1 MGVFLK
7 VRPKNLTIG
16 SHIKSTALIFLYCF
30 LIGGNLNLESQQD
43 KETYDEKNSSAQIS
57 LSLDSVQGSVNKGK
71 INSNYQSVI
80 EQTGIYAGKQGF
92 DIKVGKNTDLKGAVI
107 ASEADGSKNKLS
119 TDTLTYSDIENKA
132 EYSAS
137 NKGNTFNTAIK
148 TTAEKTADGKTKI
161 VSKDIIE
168 SSAIMSMPV
177 NGNSSSTT
185 KSAIADGTVEIR
197 SNPNQ
202 DISGLSRDTNKA
214 LNELGKIFDKKTVQ
228 EKQELANLFGELA
241 YKEVGDISARYQ
253 EKAKEYKY
261 IANKCLEDASK
272 AGMLGD
278 YLKMSQLYEDAK
290 NYESK
295 YNKIMKDWDE
305 GGTMKVAL
313 HGLVGGIMSSVSGSG
328 FTSGALGAGAN
339 EAIQKKLMNIK
350 DADLYQWASAIIG
363 ATATNIL
370 GGNVK
375 AGASAAASWTKNNLE
390 AHDIAKQNNEYFW
403 VADNG
408 KHYQFLPGVIQPGT
422 IVKVVDYDGT
432 EHYIIAED
440 PDFGG
445 NDNYVSEP
453 GYWQSARSMY
463 LRPWTFDSQ
472 VSNLVYGGDELKPAY
487 VKAFEIGY
495 NYVDNGVQIV
505 TDATIDGIK
514 VASDGA
520 TKVVDAVG
528 NYGDNITK
536 QSFSEANKQ
545 LGNDLIKAAD
555 ETTAGLTD
563 VTNTAIEKTVSN
575 TNEANIKLQEEV
587 INPIVNKDKG
597 DGSFCLKIEVL

>member
-1 MGVFLK
+1 MRKLK
-7 VRPKNLTIG
+7 PRKPTRPRNLWW
-16 SHIKSTALIFLYCF
+16 
-30 LIGGNLNLESQQD
+30 
-43 KETYDEKNSSAQIS
+43 KNSSAQIS

-202 DISGLSRDTNKA
+202 DISNLNRNTQTA
-214 LNELGKIFDKKTVQ
+214 LNKLDKIFDKVKVQ

-375 AGASAAASWTKNNLE
+375 AGASAAASGTKNNLE

-422 IVKVVDYDGT
+422 IVKEVDYDGT

-495 NYVDNGVQIV
+495 NYVYNGVQIV

-514 VASDGA
+514 VVSDGA

>member
-1 MGVFLK
+1 MGVTS
-7 VRPKNLTIG
+7 NL
-16 SHIKSTALIFLYCF
+16 LLLFFLYCF

-375 AGASAAASWTKNNLE
+375 AGASAAAS
-390 AHDIAKQNNEYFW
+390 
-403 VADNG
+403 
-408 KHYQFLPGVIQPGT
+408 
-422 IVKVVDYDGT
+422 
-432 EHYIIAED
+432 
-440 PDFGG
+440 
-445 NDNYVSEP
+445 
-453 GYWQSARSMY
+453 
-463 LRPWTFDSQ
+463 
-472 VSNLVYGGDELKPAY
+472 
-487 VKAFEIGY
+487 
-495 NYVDNGVQIV
+495 
-505 TDATIDGIK
+505 
-514 VASDGA
+514 
-520 TKVVDAVG
+520 
-528 NYGDNITK
+528 
-536 QSFSEANKQ
+536 
-545 LGNDLIKAAD
+545 
-555 ETTAGLTD
+555 
-563 VTNTAIEKTVSN
+563 
-575 TNEANIKLQEEV
+575 
-587 INPIVNKDKG
+587 
-597 DGSFCLKIEVL
+597 

>member
-1 MGVFLK
+1 MGVTS
-7 VRPKNLTIG
+7 NL
-16 SHIKSTALIFLYCF
+16 LLLFFLYCF

-168 SSAIMSMPV
+168 SSPIMSMPV

-350 DADLYQWASAIIG
+350 DADLHQWASAIIG

-514 VASDGA
+514 VVSDGA

>member
-1 MGVFLK
+1 
-7 VRPKNLTIG
+7 
-16 SHIKSTALIFLYCF
+16 
-30 LIGGNLNLESQQD
+30 
-43 KETYDEKNSSAQIS
+43 
-57 LSLDSVQGSVNKGK
+57 
-71 INSNYQSVI
+71 
-80 EQTGIYAGKQGF
+80 
-92 DIKVGKNTDLKGAVI
+92 
-107 ASEADGSKNKLS
+107 
-119 TDTLTYSDIENKA
+119 
-132 EYSAS
+132 
-137 NKGNTFNTAIK
+137 
-148 TTAEKTADGKTKI
+148 
-161 VSKDIIE
+161 
-168 SSAIMSMPV
+168 MSMPV

-375 AGASAAASWTKNNLE
+375 AGASAAAS
-390 AHDIAKQNNEYFW
+390 
-403 VADNG
+403 
-408 KHYQFLPGVIQPGT
+408 
-422 IVKVVDYDGT
+422 
-432 EHYIIAED
+432 
-440 PDFGG
+440 
-445 NDNYVSEP
+445 
-453 GYWQSARSMY
+453 
-463 LRPWTFDSQ
+463 
-472 VSNLVYGGDELKPAY
+472 
-487 VKAFEIGY
+487 
-495 NYVDNGVQIV
+495 
-505 TDATIDGIK
+505 
-514 VASDGA
+514 
-520 TKVVDAVG
+520 
-528 NYGDNITK
+528 
-536 QSFSEANKQ
+536 
-545 LGNDLIKAAD
+545 
-555 ETTAGLTD
+555 
-563 VTNTAIEKTVSN
+563 
-575 TNEANIKLQEEV
+575 
-587 INPIVNKDKG
+587 
-597 DGSFCLKIEVL
+597 

>member
-7 VRPKNLTIG
+7 VRPKNLTIW

-375 AGASAAASWTKNNLE
+375 AGASAAAS
-390 AHDIAKQNNEYFW
+390 
-403 VADNG
+403 
-408 KHYQFLPGVIQPGT
+408 
-422 IVKVVDYDGT
+422 
-432 EHYIIAED
+432 
-440 PDFGG
+440 
-445 NDNYVSEP
+445 
-453 GYWQSARSMY
+453 
-463 LRPWTFDSQ
+463 
-472 VSNLVYGGDELKPAY
+472 
-487 VKAFEIGY
+487 
-495 NYVDNGVQIV
+495 
-505 TDATIDGIK
+505 
-514 VASDGA
+514 
-520 TKVVDAVG
+520 
-528 NYGDNITK
+528 
-536 QSFSEANKQ
+536 
-545 LGNDLIKAAD
+545 
-555 ETTAGLTD
+555 
-563 VTNTAIEKTVSN
+563 
-575 TNEANIKLQEEV
+575 
-587 INPIVNKDKG
+587 
-597 DGSFCLKIEVL
+597 

>member
-1 MGVFLK
+1 
-7 VRPKNLTIG
+7 
-16 SHIKSTALIFLYCF
+16 
-30 LIGGNLNLESQQD
+30 
-43 KETYDEKNSSAQIS
+43 
-57 LSLDSVQGSVNKGK
+57 
-71 INSNYQSVI
+71 
-80 EQTGIYAGKQGF
+80 
-92 DIKVGKNTDLKGAVI
+92 
-107 ASEADGSKNKLS
+107 
-119 TDTLTYSDIENKA
+119 
-132 EYSAS
+132 
-137 NKGNTFNTAIK
+137 
-148 TTAEKTADGKTKI
+148 
-161 VSKDIIE
+161 
-168 SSAIMSMPV
+168 MPV

-313 HGLVGGIMSSVSGSG
+313 HDLVGGIMSSVSGSG

-375 AGASAAASWTKNNLE
+375 AGASAAASGTKNNLE

-408 KHYQFLPGVIQPGT
+408 KHYQFIPGVIQPGT

-514 VASDGA
+514 VVSDGA

-528 NYGDNITK
+528 NYVDIITN

>member
-1 MGVFLK
+1 MESHQIYCSYFFILFFNRRKLK
-7 VRPKNLTIG
+7 PRKPTRQRNLWW
-16 SHIKSTALIFLYCF
+16 
-30 LIGGNLNLESQQD
+30 
-43 KETYDEKNSSAQIS
+43 KNSSAQIS

-375 AGASAAASWTKNNLE
+375 AGASAAASGTKNNLE

-422 IVKVVDYDGT
+422 IVKVVDYDWT

-440 PDFGG
+440 PDFWG

-487 VKAFEIGY
+487 GKAFEIGY

-514 VASDGA
+514 VVSDGA

-587 INPIVNKDKG
+587 INPIVNKDK
-597 DGSFCLKIEVL
+597 FFL